1 MEESK
6 SPLDTDNTKS
16 SMVSL
21 NKSIMDSE
29 DKGALVE
36 GKDDVPTTLERFW
49 VLFLFCCCIMVNQ
62 CGWIQIAPVFLLVE
76 DVRTYFVFLTSLFY
90 ALALWCQFSHSK
102 PDVILIHG
110 SLPSYEL
117 PVDICR

>member
-29 DKGALVE
+29 DKG
-36 GKDDVPTTLERFW
+36 
-49 VLFLFCCCIMVNQ
+49 
-62 CGWIQIAPVFLLVE
+62 
-76 DVRTYFVFLTSLFY
+76 
-90 ALALWCQFSHSK
+90 
-102 PDVILIHG
+102 
-110 SLPSYEL
+110 
-117 PVDICR
+117 